1 MNEVMHVL
9 GICPDA
15 VSHID
20 VIDLL
25 TTNQTVVV
33 QILNWFT
40 KK

>member
-1 MNEVMHVL
+1 MHVL
-9 GICPDA
+9 GVCPDA

-25 TTNQTVVV
+25 TANQTVLI

>member
-1 MNEVMHVL
+1 MHVL
-9 GICPDA
+9 GVCPDA
-15 VSHID
+15 VLHID

-25 TTNQTVVV
+25 TTNQTVLI

>member
-1 MNEVMHVL
+1 MHVL
-9 GICPDA
+9 GVCPDA

-25 TTNQTVVV
+25 ITNQTVLI